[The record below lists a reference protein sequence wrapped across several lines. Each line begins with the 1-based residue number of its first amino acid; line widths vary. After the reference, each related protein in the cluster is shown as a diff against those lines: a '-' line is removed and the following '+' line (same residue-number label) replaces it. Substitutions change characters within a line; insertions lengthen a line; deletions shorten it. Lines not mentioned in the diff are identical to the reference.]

1 MCRFPW
7 IGLWFALQTIGCIG
21 ERVVTT
27 ETQQLSGLTVHVRL
41 EASLAA
47 AGQALN
53 WAPGAVPGATVIVQ
67 RVDGTEPAP
76 PDTATADSAGNARF
90 SNLPVAKYTVRVAR
104 DFTVDEQTRAKS
116 VLGGVYAL
124 EGLTAATVDIASG
137 IALDVEAR
145 GLDRGTLVI
154 SEIFPTALMIGR
166 GQYWYWGNYVE
177 IYNNSDA
184 VVPLAGKLFLQAFH
198 AGIETPNFPC
208 QLYAALTADPAGLWA
223 QLIYQF
229 PDSAEPVQPG
239 RAVVVATDAIDHRQF
254 GQGIGFFDLSH
265 AEYEFR
271 GSEDVDNP
279 VAKDMLDIGPRVIPF
294 GHGWLGGASLRGVV
308 ALAQPLSIDTLPTKL
323 SPALGTNYLR
333 IPKGALLDVL
343 QWNTPYQTTYPN
355 CPPSVA
361 SEIDAGEPR
370 LISAED
376 SVSMH
381 RRVRYTLPDGRAVLQ
396 RSRNSA
402 ADFLAAPGTPGKVP

>member
-1 MCRFPW
+1 MHR
-7 IGLWFALQTIGCIG
+7 LRWFSPLLGALLAVGCIG

-41 EASLAA
+41 EASLAV

-124 EGLTAATVDIASG
+124 EGFTAASVDVSSG
-137 IALDVEAR
+137 TTLDLEAR

-154 SEIFPTALMIGR
+154 SEIFPTWLRIGR
-166 GQYWYWGNYVE
+166 GQYWNWGNYVE
-177 IYNNSDA
+177 IYNNADT
-184 VVPLAGKLFLQAFH
+184 VVTLAGKLFFQAFT
-198 AGIETPNFPC
+198 AQTDGPNYPC

-223 QLIYQF
+223 ELIYRF
-229 PDSAEPVQPG
+229 PNSAEPLQPG

-294 GHGWLGGASLRGVV
+294 GHGWFGASLRNVV
-308 ALAQPLSIDTLPTKL
+308 ALAQPLSIDTLPTTFD
-323 SPALGTNYLR
+323 PVLGINWVR

-343 QWNTPYQTTYPN
+343 QWNTTYQTTYPK
-355 CPPSVA
+355 CPSSVA

-370 LISAED
+370 LIYPED

-381 RRVRYTLPDGRAVLQ
+381 RRVRYTLPGGRAVLQ